1 MNTVNKWLALVLASA
16 AMCAGAQAQG
26 TAPKKDGAELSDA
39 ERARRDASKVFRFIK
54 FHAVRSAPAAQGNAG
69 GTVAAVA
76 PSRPLD
82 KPAEKGSDPAAPQGT
97 QVASASPNPSPS
109 PAAPAPAAGLN
120 EPDPA
125 ALVAAEPT
133 ASGGAL
139 AAAAVAVTA
148 PAAPVVDATPAA
160 KPAPEAEELVELALL
175 HHVQPELPARQLA
188 HVRNGSVMV
197 QFTVQPDGKTDQVFA
212 RPGAQLRLAQA
223 AIKAVQQW
231 RFSPIG
237 EAREVMVEVAFN
249 FD

>member
-1 MNTVNKWLALVLASA
+1 MNTVNKWLALLLASA

-54 FHAVRSAPAAQGNAG
+54 FHAVRSAPAAPANAG
-69 GTVAAVA
+69 GAVAAVA
-76 PSRPLD
+76 PPRPVE
-82 KPAEKGSDPAAPQGT
+82 KPADKAIEAAPAPSG
-97 QVASASPNPSPS
+97 QVAA
-109 PAAPAPAAGLN
+109 AAPAPAAGQSDV
-120 EPDPA
+120 DPA

-133 ASGGAL
+133 AGGGAL
-139 AAAAVAVTA
+139 AAAAVAVTP

-160 KPAPEAEELVELALL
+160 KPAPEPEELVELALI
-175 HHVQPELPARQLA
+175 HHVQPEVPARQLA

-197 QFTVQPDGKTDQVFA
+197 QFTVQPDGKTDQVVA

-231 RFSPIG
+231 RFSPID